1 MLQQPGLHVRNARGA
16 RRSRDAVVVARAPH
30 TPARA
35 AARRNMNCPVSCGV
49 CGGACKDTHDDCPG
63 WAKEGECSNNPG
75 YTLKMCPFSCGV
87 CEVGESC
94 KDTNSTACAIWEVND
109 ECLKNPDHMHR
120 NCAGSCDVCNTVCEN
135 KNADCANWATEG
147 QCEENPGSMLT
158 TCPQSCGVCHDLE
171 KFYRTAIGDEP
182 KDEL

>member
-1 MLQQPGLHVRNARGA
+1 
-16 RRSRDAVVVARAPH
+16 
-30 TPARA
+30 
-35 AARRNMNCPVSCGV
+35 
-49 CGGACKDTHDDCPG
+49 
-63 WAKEGECSNNPG
+63 
-75 YTLKMCPFSCGV
+75 MCPFSCGV
-87 CEVGESC
+87 CEVSSSC
-94 KDTNSTACAIWEVND
+94 ADTNSTACAIWEVND

>member
-1 MLQQPGLHVRNARGA
+1 MLQQPGLHVCNARGA

-49 CGGACKDTHDDCPG
+49 CKGSCKDTHDDCPG

-87 CEVGESC
+87 CEVGDSC

-135 KNADCANWATEG
+135 KNADCPNWATEG

-158 TCPQSCGVCHDLE
+158 TCPQSCGVCHELE